1 MLNFKTVEKILRS
14 YNYEYENNILYG
26 GNKVR
31 TKAVVPVGPLILYAQ
46 NRQWPYFFRFSIEG
60 INLIRMKNGNAD
72 QVEDNILVP
81 WMYIKDL
88 RIRKGI
94 ISYSMKIITD
104 TEKLE
109 FFFSK
114 FVVGN
119 DWIKENIKYLQSI
132 NFHYNK

>member
-1 MLNFKTVEKILRS
+1 
-14 YNYEYENNILYG
+14 
-26 GNKVR
+26 
-31 TKAVVPVGPLILYAQ
+31 
-46 NRQWPYFFRFSIEG
+46 
-60 INLIRMKNGNAD
+60 
-72 QVEDNILVP
+72 VEDNILVP